1 MAKSQF
7 KKVLLKSH
15 SDFNSFS
22 VTLKRLRDV
31 KTLEE
36 GGQASERRFNTCG
49 GKIIFYLK
57 AYEMGLLNIEV

>member
-1 MAKSQF
+1 VAKSQF

-22 VTLKRLRDV
+22 VTLKGLRDV

-49 GKIIFYLK
+49 GKIIFF
-57 AYEMGLLNIEV
+57 I